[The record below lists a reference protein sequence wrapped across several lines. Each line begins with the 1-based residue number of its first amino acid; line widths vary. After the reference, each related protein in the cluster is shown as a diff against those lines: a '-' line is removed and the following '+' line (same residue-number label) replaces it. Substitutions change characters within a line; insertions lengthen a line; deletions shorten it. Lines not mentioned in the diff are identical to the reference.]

1 MKSAPEVDLSICR
14 QPRDRSRSGGRDDE
28 GDGAIGG
35 SRLRSKTPEP
45 CRPTTDTMVVA
56 EAPKSSSSAPPPCLP
71 DDFVPVPVT
80 LLSGFLGAGK
90 TTLLRIMLHQA
101 HEGENAKKVAVL
113 VNDMAEINI
122 DANLVK
128 ETKLLQSEEKLVE
141 LQNGCICCTLR
152 EDLVKALADLAS
164 EDKRF
169 DAIVVESTGVSL
181 PNEVADTFVADVP
194 PPGDQPALGL
204 PANVKNTKK
213 NQELLKKVQDEQEE
227 QRRAL
232 ESITRAL
239 RGKRTLNEI
248 ARLDTCVTMVDCA
261 SFDANMATANEM
273 REQFADSVEKTDLRN
288 VGPLLTSQIEFADVL
303 ILSKCDLVSAEKAG
317 AVEDA
322 VRALNP
328 SAKVLRALK
337 GDVNLS
343 EVLCTNSFSMKR
355 AANGAGWMK
364 ILDGDDVPETEEYGI
379 HSFVYK
385 ARTPFHP
392 MRLWAILSAIFYV
405 KYENDSMEV
414 KGEERD
420 FQVRQA
426 VRSAR
431 MKKAFG
437 QILRSKGGLWLA
449 GRDHLMCGWSQG
461 EIPIPSLNLDL
472 DLTSQLSLSLSLSWR
487 CGRLQLRRILHRFP
501 SQEELASEGNQGAR
515 QADGADG
522 AHRSGQ
528 EAGDR
533 DHRPGPEARGHHRRP
548 RCVPHHQGGSQGQG
562 RRPAQEGGRRAAGGG
577 RP

>member
-1 MKSAPEVDLSICR
+1 
-14 QPRDRSRSGGRDDE
+14 
-28 GDGAIGG
+28 
-35 SRLRSKTPEP
+35 
-45 CRPTTDTMVVA
+45 MVVA

-90 TTLLRIMLHQA
+90 TTLLRSMLHQA

-164 EDKRF
+164 EDKRI

-213 NQELLKKVQDEQEE
+213 NQELLKKVEDEQEE

-261 SFDANMATANEM
+261 SFDANMATTNEM

-343 EVLCTNSFSMKR
+343 EVLCTSSFSMKR

-449 GRDHLMCGWSQG
+449 GRDHLMCGWSQAG
-461 EIPIPSLNLDL
+461 GVGDFSCGGFFTGFLPKKNWPQRGTREHGKLMELMEPIVQDRRQEIVIIGQGLKREAITAALDACLITKEDLKAKDADQHRKVDAVLQAVGALDL
-472 DLTSQLSLSLSLSWR
+472 NKNTDGSTPSNSAEHAENLGKHAWKFGVDYLEDPWPKWPGAEFYRMQL
-487 CGRLQLRRILHRFP
+487 GI
-501 SQEELASEGNQGAR
+501 
-515 QADGADG
+515 
-522 AHRSGQ
+522 
-528 EAGDR
+528 
-533 DHRPGPEARGHHRRP
+533 
-548 RCVPHHQGGSQGQG
+548 
-562 RRPAQEGGRRAAGGG
+562 
-577 RP
+577 